1 MKQPNNIEKQ
11 DLQMAHAIE
20 LIGGKWKLRI
30 LWVLSRKEP
39 LRYGQIRANV
49 PNITDMMLSQS
60 LRELTRAGLLQRH
73 AYQEI
78 PPRVE
83 YTLTANG
90 HALSPIL
97 KALANWAENYK
108 QPHTGENID

>member
-1 MKQPNNIEKQ
+1 
-11 DLQMAHAIE
+11 MAHTIE

-39 LRYGQIRANV
+39 LRYGQIRASV

-60 LRELTRAGLLQRH
+60 LRELTRDGLLQRH

-83 YTLTANG
+83 YTLTPNG
-90 HALSPIL
+90 RSLSPIL
-97 KALANWAENYK
+97 TALANWAEEYEH
-108 QPHTGENID
+108 PHTDKI